1 MPEAHNRQRD
11 LATLALSDE
20 ARSNIA
26 ELVALREAIAHADGE
41 VKKLRERMRAI
52 WRRRMKK
59 GDLWPTELAR
69 LSGVTQAYVTRE
81 IAKKKAVCPQKNGGT
96 RD

>member
-20 ARSNIA
+20 ARSDIA
-26 ELVALREAIAHADGE
+26 ELVALREAIARADGE

-59 GDLWPTELAR
+59 GDLWPTQPAR

-81 IAKKKAVCPQKNGGT
+81 IAKKKACG
-96 RD
+96 RAERALY